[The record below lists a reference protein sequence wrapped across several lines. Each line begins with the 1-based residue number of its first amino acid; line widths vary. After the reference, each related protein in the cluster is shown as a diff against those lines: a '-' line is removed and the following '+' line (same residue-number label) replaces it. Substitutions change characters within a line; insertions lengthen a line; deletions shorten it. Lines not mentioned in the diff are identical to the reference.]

1 MNKRNKTRT
10 TNNLV
15 TMVLNKLHTF
25 PKIINITT
33 IFELDDKFGKID
45 IEPRPKLSL

>member
-1 MNKRNKTRT
+1 MTVIKKRNTK
-10 TNNLV
+10 NIFIENHEFNV
-15 TMVLNKLHTF
+15 KKLIPLKRF
-25 PKIINITT
+25 T